1 MKQTVSILVENH
13 AGVLSRV
20 SGLFSRRGFNI
31 DSLAVGV
38 TDDSSVS
45 RITIVVDGDDYML
58 EQVEKQLN
66 KLIDV
71 IKLRTLPQDEI
82 ISRELMLIKVT
93 AKSDARGDVMDIA
106 KIMGA
111 KISDIT
117 TSTMTV
123 EIADTAERL
132 QTMLDLLTPYGIK
145 EVVRTGTIAL
155 QRAENRLRFKNRSDA
170 YFKEEYKMA
179 KIFYESDC
187 NLSLLDGKTV
197 AVIGYGSQGHAH
209 ALNLHES
216 GVDVVVGLYEGSKS
230 WKKAEDAGLKVMTT
244 EEAAKAAD
252 FIMILVPDER
262 QADLYKKEH
271 RPIFDRR

>member
-1 MKQTVSILVENH
+1 MKTTVSILVENH

-38 TDDSSVS
+38 TDDNSVS

-58 EQVEKQLN
+58 AQVEKQLN
-66 KLIDV
+66 KLVDV

-82 ISRELMLIKVT
+82 ISRELMLIKVS
-93 AKSDARGDVMDIA
+93 AKADNRGDIMDVA

-132 QTMLDLLTPYGIK
+132 QTMLDLLAPYGVR

-155 QRAENRLRFKNRSDA
+155 QRGG
-170 YFKEEYKMA
+170 
-179 KIFYESDC
+179 ESI
-187 NLSLLDGKTV
+187 TV
-197 AVIGYGSQGHAH
+197 
-209 ALNLHES
+209 
-216 GVDVVVGLYEGSKS
+216 
-230 WKKAEDAGLKVMTT
+230 LK
-244 EEAAKAAD
+244 
-252 FIMILVPDER
+252 
-262 QADLYKKEH
+262 
-271 RPIFDRR
+271 

>member
-45 RITIVVDGDDYML
+45 RITIVVVGDDYML

-155 QRAENRLRFKNRSDA
+155 QRGG
-170 YFKEEYKMA
+170 
-179 KIFYESDC
+179 ESI
-187 NLSLLDGKTV
+187 TV
-197 AVIGYGSQGHAH
+197 Q
-209 ALNLHES
+209 
-216 GVDVVVGLYEGSKS
+216 K
-230 WKKAEDAGLKVMTT
+230 
-244 EEAAKAAD
+244 
-252 FIMILVPDER
+252 
-262 QADLYKKEH
+262 
-271 RPIFDRR
+271 